1 MLFLQLFAAKIES
14 VKICLTPV
22 FEDLFLKI
30 LFFCCYK
37 EKFWY
42 QIKQVWVAEWLWHWT
57 AIGKQ
62 PCAWV

>member
-30 LFFCCYK
+30 LFSLKISFEDFFFFEDLYLRFSFF
-37 EKFWY
+37 EDLYLRLFF
-42 QIKQVWVAEWLWHWT
+42 L
-57 AIGKQ
+57 
-62 PCAWV
+62 

>member
-30 LFFCCYK
+30 LFSLKISFEDFFFFEDLY
-37 EKFWY
+37 
-42 QIKQVWVAEWLWHWT
+42 
-57 AIGKQ
+57 
-62 PCAWV
+62 